1 MGDLRVRRSPESTA
15 IVPLRKHYVHY
26 MFLFANDL
34 SERGKA
40 AWSYLNIR
48 SDLVAA
54 AT

>member
-1 MGDLRVRRSPESTA
+1 
-15 IVPLRKHYVHY
+15 

-34 SERGKA
+34 SESRKA
-40 AWSYLNIR
+40 AWSYLIIR